1 MLLEKINDVFKT
13 KKRYIRW
20 MVNSGLIV
28 VRDENLLNITVMQL
42 DVIYHN

>member
-28 VRDENLLNITVMQL
+28 VKT
-42 DVIYHN
+42 Y